1 MGLIIDVL
9 IAYVIKLIV
18 RLARVRRSG
27 NWRLV
32 TAKIVASRFEDE
44 WVFNCPTVHIVYT
57 YQIDGEPY
65 SGTDSKPFLFSN
77 FGENDA
83 QRFKP
88 GETAKVRVDPHEPK
102 RSVLRRADQ
111 ANVVKAA
118 D

>member
-1 MGLIIDVL
+1 LGLIADVL
-9 IAYVIKLIV
+9 IAYVIKLII
-18 RLARVRRSG
+18 RLGRLWRS
-27 NWRLV
+27 NSWRPV
-32 TAKIVASRFEDE
+32 TAKIVASRFEDN

-57 YQIDGEPY
+57 YQIDEEPY

-88 GETAKVRVDPHEPK
+88 GETATVRVDPHEPE

-111 ANVVKAA
+111 AIS
-118 D
+118 